1 MAPLS
6 AWPPVLLASMSQ
18 QECATLAMRLAPRA
32 PPIFPTTALSVLLA
46 TMTGSAV
53 PPRILSTVSLRVLP
67 PPLSLPPL
75 AQVDSLP

>member
-6 AWPPVLLASMSQ
+6 AWPPVLLASTSQ

-46 TMTGSAV
+46 TTTGSAV
-53 PPRILSTVSLRVLP
+53 PPRTLSTVSLRVLP
-67 PPLSLPPL
+67 PLLSLPPP
-75 AQVDSLP
+75 AQVE